1 MSLLILPSEAKIM
14 SGANNSQLSIFN
26 FQFSTRMIYLQ
37 LFITFF
43 KIGLFGFGGGAAM
56 LSLIQFEVVEHYG
69 WITASEFTNMVA
81 VSQVTPGP
89 IGINCATYAGYLATG
104 SILGS
109 AVATISLVL
118 PSFIIMMLLIMFMTK
133 MKNNKIVDSIMSLLR
148 PTVVGLI
155 AAAALLL
162 ITEETFGAGYRDWT
176 AWLIFIGA
184 FIATK
189 WLKLSPILMILS
201 AAVIGLIIY

>member
-1 MSLLILPSEAKIM
+1 
-14 SGANNSQLSIFN
+14 
-26 FQFSTRMIYLQ
+26 MIYLQ

-69 WITASEFTNMVA
+69 WITVSEFTNMVA

-118 PSFIIMMLLIMFMTK
+118 PSFIIMMLLIMFMAK

-162 ITEETFGAGYRDWT
+162 ITEETFGVGYRDWT

-201 AAVIGLIIY
+201 AAIIGLIIY

>member
-1 MSLLILPSEAKIM
+1 
-14 SGANNSQLSIFN
+14 
-26 FQFSTRMIYLQ
+26 MIYLQ

-69 WITASEFTNMVA
+69 WITVSEFTNMVA

-118 PSFIIMMLLIMFMTK
+118 PSFIIMVLLIMFMTK
-133 MKNNKIVDSIMSLLR
+133 MKNNKIVDSVMSLLR

-162 ITEETFGAGYRDWT
+162 ITEETFGVGYRDWT

-201 AAVIGLIIY
+201 AAVVGLIIY

>member
-1 MSLLILPSEAKIM
+1 
-14 SGANNSQLSIFN
+14 
-26 FQFSTRMIYLQ
+26 MIYLQ

-69 WITASEFTNMVA
+69 WITVSEFTNMVA

-133 MKNNKIVDSIMSLLR
+133 MKNNKIVDSVMSLLR

-155 AAAALLL
+155 AAATLLL
-162 ITEETFGAGYRDWT
+162 ITEETFGVGYRDWT

-201 AAVIGLIIY
+201 AAIIGLIIY

>member
-1 MSLLILPSEAKIM
+1 
-14 SGANNSQLSIFN
+14 
-26 FQFSTRMIYLQ
+26 
-37 LFITFF
+37 
-43 KIGLFGFGGGAAM
+43 M

-69 WITASEFTNMVA
+69 WITVSEFTNMVA

-118 PSFIIMMLLIMFMTK
+118 PSFIIMVLLIMFMTK
-133 MKNNKIVDSIMSLLR
+133 MKNNKIVDSVMSLLR

-162 ITEETFGAGYRDWT
+162 ITEETFGVGYRDWT

-201 AAVIGLIIY
+201 AAVVGLIIY

>member
-1 MSLLILPSEAKIM
+1 MML
-14 SGANNSQLSIFN
+14 
-26 FQFSTRMIYLQ
+26 YLQ

-118 PSFIIMMLLIMFMTK
+118 PSFIIMMLLIVFMTK

-162 ITEETFGAGYRDWT
+162 ITEETFGVGYRDWT

-201 AAVIGLIIY
+201 AAIIGLIIY

>member
-1 MSLLILPSEAKIM
+1 ML
-14 SGANNSQLSIFN
+14 
-26 FQFSTRMIYLQ
+26 YLQ

-69 WITASEFTNMVA
+69 WITTSEFTNMVA

-104 SILGS
+104 NAFGS
-109 AVATISLVL
+109 ALATFALVL
-118 PSFIIMMLLIMFMTK
+118 PSFIIMMLLIAFMTK
-133 MKNNKIVDSIMSLLR
+133 KKDNKYIDSVMCILR
-148 PTVVGLI
+148 PVVIGLI

-162 ITEETFGAGYRDWT
+162 ITEETFGVGYSDWT

-189 WLKLSPILMILS
+189 WLKLSPILMILF
-201 AAVIGLIIY
+201 AAIIGLVVY